1 MWGIRRRK
9 LMAVR
14 KEWGVMVREAKVL
27 HGHTGVRRM
36 RWKAVREE
44 WAAMV
49 MEVKVLKGVRV
60 CSYNVTICKASFT
73 DIPLQC
79 VNTLKCHRAT

>member
-1 MWGIRRRK
+1 VG
-9 LMAVR
+9 

-36 RWKAVREE
+36 RQKAVREE

-49 MEVKVLKGVRV
+49 REVKVLKGV
-60 CSYNVTICKASFT
+60 CLSMQ
-73 DIPLQC
+73 L
-79 VNTLKCHRAT
+79 

>member
-1 MWGIRRRK
+1 MGFRRRRLK
-9 LMAVR
+9 AVR

-27 HGHTGVRRM
+27 HGYTGVKRM
-36 RWKAVREE
+36 RQKAVQEE

-49 MEVKVLKGVRV
+49 REVKVLKGVR
-60 CSYNVTICKASFT
+60 SYNVTICKASFT

-79 VNTLKCHRAT
+79 VNILKCHRVT

>member
-1 MWGIRRRK
+1 
-9 LMAVR
+9 VR
-14 KEWGVMVREAKVL
+14 KEWSVMVREAKVL

-36 RWKAVREE
+36 RQKVVREE

-49 MEVKVLKGVRV
+49 REVKVLKGV
-60 CSYNVTICKASFT
+60 CSYNVTIHKPSFT

-79 VNTLKCHRAT
+79 VNTLKCHRVT